1 MTNLLWQKLATALQA
16 KVAAFPGVAGVALQ
30 DVKEGLTIGINA
42 DEVFPTAS
50 TIKIHVLTKLLQRAE
65 AGALDLDERI
75 AIDPADLV
83 LGSGVIAY
91 LAGPLEFTLRNLATL
106 MMIASDNTATNL
118 CIDRAGIDETNALL
132 RHLGLRETTLR
143 RKMMDNI
150 AAVREQE
157 NVATPA
163 ELVAMIGL
171 LQRGEPSP
179 AVAEQTLTIMKKHN
193 YGFIDRAVPA
203 TVAVANKP
211 GWIEAVMCDAALVY
225 LPRRPYLLAV
235 MTKHA
240 LCTAVAQE
248 NFIVDISATV
258 YETMKAL
265 DSSSRYGRIV
275 YTD

>member
-1 MTNLLWQKLATALQA
+1 MTNLLWQRLQRELER
-16 KVAAFPGVAGVALQ
+16 KVAAFPGVAGIALR
-30 DVKEGLTIGINA
+30 ELGAGLSFGINA

-65 AGALDLDERI
+65 AGELDLDERI
-75 AIDPADLV
+75 AITPSDHV

-91 LAGPLEFTLRNLATL
+91 LDGPLTLSLRDLATL

-118 CIDRAGIDETNALL
+118 CIERAGIAETNVLL
-132 RHLGLRETTLR
+132 QSLGLRETILR

-150 AAVREQE
+150 SAMREQE
-157 NVATPA
+157 NVSTPA
-163 ELVAMIGL
+163 ELIAMIEFLHNG
-171 LQRGEPSP
+171 QPS
-179 AVAEQTLTIMKKHN
+179 ATVAEQALTIMKKHN
-193 YGFIDRAVPA
+193 YGFIDRGVPA

-211 GWIEAVMCDAALVY
+211 GWIEAVMCDAALIY

-235 MTKHA
+235 MTKYA
-240 LCTAVAQE
+240 LCDAVMQE

-258 YETMKAL
+258 YATMKSL
-265 DSSSRYGRIV
+265 DASSRYGRIV